1 MRCPRQVEKANYIKS
16 KDRRIDDLPA
26 APQGAGKNKE

>member
-1 MRCPRQVEKANYIKS
+1 MRCPRQVEKAKYIKR
-16 KDRRIDDLPA
+16 KDRRIDEFPA